1 MKRWATGKPPTDGH
15 VYIDAQATEALF
27 QLYKYNPY
35 MCARFGLDCP
45 HPTDDFQYDASI
57 INPELV
63 STGAICGGASPGA
76 PPEMFQISK
85 NFPEGYFG
93 FYLGQGSHSNSL
105 GQ

>member
-1 MKRWATGKPPTDGH
+1 LKRWATGKPPTDGH
-15 VYIDAQATEALF
+15 VYIDAQATGALF

-45 HPTDDFQYDASI
+45 HPTGDFQYDASI